1 MLTLMNLSESLE
13 NCSRALMK
21 VFDSESFNVNLP
33 SVTDNLYLFL
43 CVLCRGV
50 SGRASVSV
58 CHESLKVLP
67 TFC

>member
-33 SVTDNLYLFL
+33 SVTDNLYLCFSAFYVEGSVEEPLFL
-43 CVLCRGV
+43 F
-50 SGRASVSV
+50 AM
-58 CHESLKVLP
+58 KV
-67 TFC
+67 